1 MTPEQLNQTV
11 QSYLTQHE
19 AEQIYRAVIQ
29 GKISELEKQLQESQE
44 KNIYA
49 LIYKP
54 KYGDYKEFVEHV
66 AERLRVINRKVNND
80 SKRNNNN
87 VS

>member
-1 MTPEQLNQTV
+1 MTPEQVNQAV
-11 QSYLTQHE
+11 QSYL
-19 AEQIYRAVIQ
+19 
-29 GKISELEKQLQESQE
+29 KIKELEKQLQESHE

-66 AERLRVINRKVNND
+66 AERLRVINKEGGDRP
-80 SKRNNNN
+80 
-87 VS
+87 